1 MKATALS
8 KVILAAIASTCLVGG
23 EAFKQPAQANSEPTD
38 NTELAQIYSGDQ
50 RMVSSYGRGNASA
63 PADTAEIRIYFNST
77 DPYAPYPVDT
87 GEVLEA
93 PAPKPITES
102 ELQPIVD
109 ALVRTGVPASSIKM
123 EVAGSSPNAYPGSGN
138 IFLMLNQ
145 PTQSKIDEIVRVAQ
159 ETATAKDLFFSSSD
173 AQCKLAD
180 IKSLEDEARALALED
195 ARRRV
200 TSMASASGARLTQVL
215 NIIEFPSFGYSPTY
229 SPCNS
234 YGAPFTPNPEVSIE
248 IGVLMTFGMQ

>member
-1 MKATALS
+1 MKSTAFS

-23 EAFKQPAQANSEPTD
+23 EAFKQSAQATTEPAD

-77 DPYAPYPVDT
+77 DPYAPYPVDAS
-87 GEVLEA
+87 EA
-93 PAPKPITES
+93 PQAPKPVTET

-109 ALVRTGVPASSIKM
+109 ALVRLGVPASSIKM
-123 EVAGSSPNAYPGSGN
+123 EVVGSSPSAYPGSGN

-159 ETATAKDLFFSSSD
+159 ETASDKDLYFGSSD
-173 AQCKLAD
+173 AQCKLSD

-234 YGAPFTPNPEVSIE
+234 YGTPLTPNPEVSIE